1 MSESEIN
8 ENFESETNESVLPPA
23 ENAIVSDTIINT
35 EAAATATAET
45 EEETAPQKAGKLYI
59 VSTHIG
65 NHDDITKR
73 ALNSLKYCD
82 IVVCEDRKP
91 GVFLLKT
98 YSLNKE
104 IKFLNEQNEDDA
116 TQEIMADL
124 LAGKKIS
131 LISDCGTPVFADP
144 GAQLVKAAISRN
156 IEIEVVPGASSIM
169 TALVRS
175 GFSLDKF
182 TYGGF
187 LDRDRLVRIEE
198 LRKLSELQNTVAIL
212 ETPYRLMPILEAA
225 SKIMPARQVY
235 LGCNLTMSFE
245 SHHYGTFEEL
255 LAKFVENRFKGE
267 FVIVFE
273 GNRSGLPA
281 VKFSGGSRDSRGGDR
296 RDNYRSG
303 GRDFRRDDRRD
314 DRRGGGRDFRRD
326 DRRDDRR
333 GGDRRDNYK
342 SGGRDFKRD
351 DRRSDSRSSG
361 GNFRKDDRRGDYR
374 SGSSRDFRH
383 DDKRNSYRS
392 SDNRDSDNEKN
403 KED

>member
-8 ENFESETNESVLPPA
+8 ENIESETTDTVLPPA
-23 ENAIVSDTIINT
+23 DNEIVSESIINT
-35 EAAATATAET
+35 EATATAET
-45 EEETAPQKAGKLYI
+45 EEETVPQKAGKLYI

-144 GAQLVKAAISRN
+144 GAQLVKAAINRN

-225 SKIMPARQVY
+225 SKIMPARQAY

-273 GNRSGLPA
+273 GNR
-281 VKFSGGSRDSRGGDR
+281 
-296 RDNYRSG
+296 
-303 GRDFRRDDRRD
+303 
-314 DRRGGGRDFRRD
+314 
-326 DRRDDRR
+326 
-333 GGDRRDNYK
+333 
-342 SGGRDFKRD
+342 
-351 DRRSDSRSSG
+351 
-361 GNFRKDDRRGDYR
+361 
-374 SGSSRDFRH
+374 
-383 DDKRNSYRS
+383 
-392 SDNRDSDNEKN
+392 
-403 KED
+403 